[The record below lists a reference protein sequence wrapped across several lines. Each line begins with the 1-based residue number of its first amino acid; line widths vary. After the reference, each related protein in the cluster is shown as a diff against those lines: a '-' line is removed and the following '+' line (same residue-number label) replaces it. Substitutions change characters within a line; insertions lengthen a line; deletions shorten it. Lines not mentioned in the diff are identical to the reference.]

1 MKIYNFLS
9 KIQVF
14 FNRFCQKE
22 VRFEPIAICDQ
33 FPFLE
38 DVGFVA
44 DFDKDDCIVILSG
57 RCLPLRSCG
66 LDLGLDFLFAH
77 PGVIYAE

>member
-14 FNRFCQKE
+14 FNIFCQKE

>member
-1 MKIYNFLS
+1 
-9 KIQVF
+9 VF

-22 VRFEPIAICDQ
+22 VRFEPVAICDQ

-57 RCLPLRSCG
+57 ECLPPRSSW
-66 LDLGLDFLFAH
+66 LLFQLN
-77 PGVIYAE
+77 PFFF